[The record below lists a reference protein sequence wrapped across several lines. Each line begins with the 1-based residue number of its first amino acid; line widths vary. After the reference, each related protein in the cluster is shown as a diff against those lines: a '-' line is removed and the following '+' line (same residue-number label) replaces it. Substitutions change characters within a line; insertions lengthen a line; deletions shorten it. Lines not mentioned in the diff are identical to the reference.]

1 MTTQTVTLEQAVKE
15 ARAAMLAVLAESPYA
30 TTAAHAAFEAVLEA
44 YGFDAEEYDHD
55 HGIG

>member
-15 ARAAMLAVLAESPYA
+15 ASAAML
-30 TTAAHAAFEAVLEA
+30 AVLEA

>member
-15 ARAAMLAVLAESPYA
+15 ARAAAMNAWRKTRSSREASE
-30 TTAAHAAFEAVLEA
+30 AFAAVLEA